1 MLPAKILPANVCL
14 GTPGCVRA
22 ATAPVSKSIRPL
34 FGGRRR
40 VGTGATD
47 VTGATDGAGTALTV
61 PWQHGVA
68 TATVE
73 KQPHPVAQQLV
84 QHDVQGVQHDV
95 QGVQHCVQHPQRAAR
110 QRQPADADCTETN
123 NSKSN
128 TAITVPRRR
137 ITKSSY

>member
-34 FGGRRR
+34 FGGRRQGR
-40 VGTGATD
+40 HWRNRRHGRNRRR
-47 VTGATDGAGTALTV
+47 GTALTV

-95 QGVQHCVQHPQRAAR
+95 QGVQHCVQHPQRLHASANQRMPTALKPTTAR
-110 QRQPADADCTETN
+110 AIRQSLSQDVA
-123 NSKSN
+123 
-128 TAITVPRRR
+128 
-137 ITKSSY
+137 